1 MSQATI
7 ANITKAVLDAVL
19 HANNSEDQSEANI
32 ELIAETLSRL
42 TECSVEQSNVS
53 NLQQGFW
60 I

>member
-19 HANNSEDQSEANI
+19 HANNSEDQSKANI
-32 ELIAETLSRL
+32 ELIAETVSRL

-53 NLQQGFW
+53 NL
-60 I
+60 